1 MKAFLMYRGRDF
13 DLQRATP
20 ANETIL
26 TKDLELDTLFSAMAG
41 KDPFILE
48 VTRKAILTATTN
60 ELATIEYRQA

>member
-13 DLQRATP
+13 DLQRATS

-41 KDPFILE
+41 KD
-48 VTRKAILTATTN
+48 RSSW
-60 ELATIEYRQA
+60 R